1 MSSSNPLILVKSNQV
16 RFTMQIAKI
25 IFQQGFQDL
34 EMSIRRQVKITSS
47 LMPKRRPPNQGRR
60 VLVKPFDQLLTKFL
74 RLDLLNPKTNF
85 C

>member
-1 MSSSNPLILVKSNQV
+1 
-16 RFTMQIAKI
+16 MQIAKI

-47 LMPKRRPPNQGRR
+47 LMPKRRTGQPGTQGCYQAIRSAPDEIPPPG
-60 VLVKPFDQLLTKFL
+60 PAH
-74 RLDLLNPKTNF
+74 PKTNF